1 MRGYAFNS
9 TADFEIVREIKES
22 TCFVSGDLAVE
33 RKLAKETTIH
43 ETEVRLPDNT
53 CIKIGRERF
62 EAPELLFSPY
72 VDGHDFDGVSD
83 MVFKSINGCSVDSRR
98 TLYEN
103 ILISGGTSM
112 FPGFPTRL
120 ENDVRKIY

>member
-1 MRGYAFNS
+1 MNLIFK
-9 TADFEIVREIKES
+9 FFK
-22 TCFVSGDLAVE
+22 
-33 RKLAKETTIH
+33 K
-43 ETEVRLPDNT
+43 
-53 CIKIGRERF
+53 IKI
-62 EAPELLFSPY
+62 LI
-72 VDGHDFDGVSD
+72 
-83 MVFKSINGCSVDSRR
+83 KGCSVDSRR